1 MSSRIT
7 PPTSFKVGIRGGA
20 KGFKVGIRGG
30 AKVGIRGGA

>member
-1 MSSRIT
+1 MSSRI
-7 PPTSFKVGIRGGA
+7 PSPTSFKVGIRGGA